1 MAIRL
6 RIKLENGIKVNM
18 IIDDKKAKQIEKLK
32 SFKII
37 QAENKKRFEGYH
49 KGKDKFSKMTFLDVD
64 KRLNQLTAYVL
75 DLKRL
80 EV

>member
-18 IIDDKKAKQIEKLK
+18 IINDKKAKQIEKLK
-32 SFKII
+32 SFKVI
-37 QAENKKRFEGYH
+37 QAENKKRFEVYR

-80 EV
+80 EA